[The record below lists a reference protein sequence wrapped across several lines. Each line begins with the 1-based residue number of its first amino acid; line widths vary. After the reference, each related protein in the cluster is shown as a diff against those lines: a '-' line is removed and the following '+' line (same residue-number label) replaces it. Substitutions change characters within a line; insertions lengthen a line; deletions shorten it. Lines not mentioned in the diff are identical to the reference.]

1 MNKPNIRSFDRYQE
15 LARRTQNPHLD
26 RQGKLAHAA
35 LGLCSEVAE
44 VETACRTGDVDSIV
58 GEIGDV
64 FWMLSELCDA
74 LGLRLQTILSD
85 LILISDAEEEM
96 EARRNDKFTPR
107 PIRDHFGFHEM
118 SIAAATIAGYVQKTF
133 QGHQISPERISPV
146 ICTLYVHLRLKA
158 SYYGFSVFHAMY
170 QNIEKLKARY
180 PEGFSEYR
188 SIHRKELEEIKNK
201 EDKTNG

>member
-26 RQGKLAHAA
+26 RREKLSHAA

-64 FWMLSELCDA
+64 FWMLAELCDA

-85 LILISDAEEEM
+85 LLLISDAEDEM
-96 EARRNDKFTPR
+96 EARQNDKFAPR
-107 PIRDHFGFHEM
+107 PIRDHFDFHEM
-118 SIAAATIAGYVQKTF
+118 SVAAAAIAGCVQKTF
-133 QGHQISPERISPV
+133 QGHEISEERIAPV
-146 ICTLYVHLRLKA
+146 ICSLYVHLRRKA
-158 SYYGFSVFHAMY
+158 YYYGFSVFHAMY
-170 QNIEKLKARY
+170 KNIEKLRERY
-180 PEGFSEYR
+180 PEGFSADR
-188 SIHRKELEEIKNK
+188 SIHRKEYTE
-201 EDKTNG
+201 